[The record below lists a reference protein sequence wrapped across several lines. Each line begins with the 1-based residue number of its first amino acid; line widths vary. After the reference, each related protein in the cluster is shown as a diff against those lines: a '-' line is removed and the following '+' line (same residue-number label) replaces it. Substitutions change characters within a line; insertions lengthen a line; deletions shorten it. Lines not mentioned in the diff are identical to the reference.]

1 MSRISALF
9 VLVLLL
15 LAGVVGFK
23 HFSTAEVPP
32 KTLPKEAL
40 ILAFGDSLTYGT
52 GAESGESYPERL
64 ERRIARR
71 VINAG
76 IPGEL
81 SSEGLRRLGPLLERY
96 KPALLLLCHGGNDI
110 LRKKGDSEALRANL
124 ESMVRLAQERH
135 IDVILIAVPNPSL
148 LFLSAHPLYEEIAD
162 RYRLPIETDIL
173 ADILGDTRTKSDQIH
188 PNAKGYEKM
197 AEAVEK
203 VIRKYYILEE

>member
-15 LAGVVGFK
+15 LAGAVGFK
-23 HFSTAEVPP
+23 HFSAPEIPP
-32 KTLPKEAL
+32 KTLPKEAI

-52 GAESGESYPERL
+52 GAQSGESYPEQL

-81 SSEGLRRLGPLLERY
+81 SFEGLRRLAPLLDRY
-96 KPALLLLCHGGNDI
+96 HPALMLLCHGGNDI
-110 LRKKGDSEALRANL
+110 LRKKGDGETLRANL

-148 LFLSAHPLYEEIAD
+148 LFLSAHPVYEEIAE
-162 RYRLPIETDIL
+162 RYSLPIETDVL

-188 PNAKGYEKM
+188 PNAKGYENM

-203 VIRKYYILEE
+203 VIRKNYRLEE